1 MFQDINHLQESQ
13 QLFIITLY
21 LILSEDSC
29 AVQYFFQYVYIIA
42 ELIDKQKCDYFE
54 DGEIGKYQQS
64 IKPFRVSW
72 SSLLSS
78 SKEH

>member
-29 AVQYFFQYVYIIA
+29 AVQYFFNMYI
-42 ELIDKQKCDYFE
+42 
-54 DGEIGKYQQS
+54 
-64 IKPFRVSW
+64 
-72 SSLLSS
+72 
-78 SKEH
+78 